1 MPLNYRTMD
10 DVKTIDGI
18 LPYRNMGF
26 TIGTH
31 TYVPSDYNVFYG

>member
-1 MPLNYRTMD
+1 MN
-10 DVKTIDGI
+10 DVKTFDGI

-31 TYVPSDYNVFYG
+31 VPSNL